1 MADDTF
7 QNQVCLGDAIYV
19 PYPDEAMTFDL
30 GTNTMVDPPAD
41 AILNQVWP
49 DSIAWDAYF
58 DGQMSLNLAM
68 DDTTAN
74 DASDNVWPSSVS
86 CESYLDEQ
94 ITPDAVGDETFHGPG
109 HTFDSYIDG
118 PLTIDLATN
127 PMGDDIFDIDY
138 MTGDSHLDD
147 PEAKEFERWKE
158 SWNEKMLLLSWKR
171 EGKEWNDI
179 AKDFRKLGTPKK
191 IGGWKTTFKRACSEV
206 SLLSL
211 FRRG

>member
-7 QNQVCLGDAIYV
+7 QNQVCLGDATYV
-19 PYPDEAMTFDL
+19 PYPNEAMTFDL

-109 HTFDSYIDG
+109 HTYDSYIDG
-118 PLTIDLATN
+118 LLTIDLATN

-158 SWNEKMLLLSWKR
+158 S
-171 EGKEWNDI
+171 
-179 AKDFRKLGTPKK
+179 
-191 IGGWKTTFKRACSEV
+191 
-206 SLLSL
+206 
-211 FRRG
+211 